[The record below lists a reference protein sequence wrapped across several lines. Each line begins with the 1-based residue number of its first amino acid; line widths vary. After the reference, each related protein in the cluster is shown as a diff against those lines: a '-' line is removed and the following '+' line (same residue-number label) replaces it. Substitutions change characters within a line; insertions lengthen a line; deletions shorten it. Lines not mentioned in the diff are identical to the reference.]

1 MANESA
7 ARRTVLDAMSEAC
20 SGAML
25 TRLTV
30 SVSRGS
36 DRPGPV
42 RDPVRLTALERTFAG
57 CGRPSHST
65 SHSNLSSAAHREML
79 KGLQRS
85 QESERAKQG
94 NPTVA
99 LFRSRK

>member
-1 MANESA
+1 VSTAPLVRELLA
-7 ARRTVLDAMSEAC
+7 KKILV
-20 SGAML
+20 
-25 TRLTV
+25 RLTV
-30 SVSRGS
+30 A

-42 RDPVRLTALERTFAG
+42 RDPVRLTARTFAG

-65 SHSNLSSAAHREML
+65 SHSNLSSAAHREMV

-94 NPTVA
+94 DPTVA
-99 LFRSRK
+99 LVRSRN